1 VNLNVDYDY
10 ALVFIGVNLV
20 ALVSELELFSFFILM
35 SLRVYQ
41 GEPKPQGMKQPH
53 ACILDSFN
61 KISKVLTNELMDALP
76 PCKEVDHKMEVV
88 LKITPPPK
96 ALHRL
101 N

>member
-1 VNLNVDYDY
+1 
-10 ALVFIGVNLV
+10 
-20 ALVSELELFSFFILM
+20 
-35 SLRVYQ
+35 
-41 GEPKPQGMKQPH
+41 MKQPH